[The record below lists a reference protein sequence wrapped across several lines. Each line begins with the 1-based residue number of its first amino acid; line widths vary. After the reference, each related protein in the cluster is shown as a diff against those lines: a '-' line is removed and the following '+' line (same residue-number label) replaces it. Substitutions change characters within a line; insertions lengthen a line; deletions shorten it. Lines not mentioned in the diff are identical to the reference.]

1 MKFHAVGIL
10 LCAGLVCAVAGA
22 SEKRNPVDL
31 ELEFWEKR
39 QDRDPADYITPE
51 KLGEAYLQKSRESG
65 DLSYLLKAEK
75 ALKKSLALKPNHTQ
89 AMNWLAYVY
98 CMEHRFNAAITLG
111 EATLKLLPDD
121 GFSFG
126 ILGDSYL
133 ELGHFEKA
141 ESTYLKAMEL
151 APGMFSFARW
161 AHFQFMKG
169 DIPAAVEFYKQAL
182 DDAQRTIRAPAHIAW
197 CQTQL
202 GYLYF
207 RIGKIETAEALY
219 LDAIKTFPA
228 GNAPLEYLAELR
240 ATQDKFDEAA
250 QLYEKA
256 LTIAPR
262 PETYQALGD
271 MWAFAG
277 KPEKGE
283 PLILKAADMY
293 LESVNEGNIHYYHHL
308 AGLYSDSRKMPDE
321 ALRWARKDVDV
332 RQGVYA
338 LDCLAWAH
346 YVKGDF
352 KEAAAD
358 ITKALAFGTRD
369 SHLYYHASMIYFRAD
384 TLALSRE
391 MATKAKDLNPYYTKF
406 HAHR

>member
-1 MKFHAVGIL
+1 MKRIAAKVLFF
-10 LCAGLVCAVAGA
+10 AGLSCLSGFAG
-22 SEKRNPVDL
+22 EKRNPVDL
-31 ELEFWEKR
+31 EMEFWEKR

-65 DLSYLLKAEK
+65 DLSYLLKSEK
-75 ALKKSLALKPNHTQ
+75 ALNKSLALKPKHTQ

-98 CMEHRFNAAITLG
+98 CMQHRFKEAITLS
-111 EATLKLLPDD
+111 EATIKLLPDD

-133 ELGHFEKA
+133 ELGDFEKA
-141 ESTYLKAMEL
+141 ESNYLKAMEL
-151 APGMFSFARW
+151 APGMFSYARW
-161 AHFQFMKG
+161 ANLQFMKG
-169 DIPAAVEFYKQAL
+169 DVPAAVEFYKQAL
-182 DDAQRTIRAPAHIAW
+182 DDAQRTIRTPAHIAW

-219 LDAIKTFPA
+219 VDAIKTFPA

-240 ATQDKFDEAA
+240 ATQDKFDESA

-256 LTIAPR
+256 LAIAPR

-277 KPEKGE
+277 KPEKAE

-321 ALRWARKDVDV
+321 ALRWARRDAAL

-338 LDCLAWAH
+338 LDCLAWAL
-346 YVKGDF
+346 YIKGDF
-352 KEAAAD
+352 TEAAATM
-358 ITKALAFGTRD
+358 TKALAFGTRD

-384 TLALSRE
+384 NLPLSRD
-391 MATKAKDLNPYYTKF
+391 MVTKAKDFNPYYAKF